1 MSSIN
6 HKIVF
11 LGESAVGKSSLVIR
25 FVNGK
30 FSPSQE
36 PTVGAAF
43 LTKKITIK
51 NVNYKLQIWDTAGQE
66 RYHSLAPMYY
76 RGAGAAFIIYDIT
89 SYDTFEKSKKWIEEL
104 KKLGDPDVRIALVGN
119 KIDLVEERV
128 IEKEKGQEYAEK
140 NGLVFFETSAKT
152 SENVDRLFIEM
163 TQQLQSSK
171 KLKKKIKKEFSDSS
185 DEGSIRLSKATN
197 SNNNKSGCC

>member
-185 DEGSIRLSKATN
+185 EEGSIRLSKATN

>member
-140 NGLVFFETSAKT
+140 NGLMFFETSAKT
-152 SENVDRLFIEM
+152 SENVDKLFIEM

-171 KLKKKIKKEFSDSS
+171 KLKKKINQDFSDSS
-185 DEGSIRLSKATN
+185 DEGSITLSKATN
-197 SNNNKSGCC
+197 SSNNKSGCC